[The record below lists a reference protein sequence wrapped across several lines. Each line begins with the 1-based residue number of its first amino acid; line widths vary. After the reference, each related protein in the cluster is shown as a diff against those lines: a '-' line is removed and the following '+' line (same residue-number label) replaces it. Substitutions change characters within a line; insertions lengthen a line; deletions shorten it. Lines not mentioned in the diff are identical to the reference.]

1 MNSGGELG
9 PGVSNMVSTPGS
21 YTPPPGELGKSC
33 QSSGSSVQLS
43 NGMLLRGRLHH
54 CHQQLVTGMASSSSC
69 LCNKWMLSVPREARK
84 GGAESLTLTITT
96 IETSKNMCL
105 PDAVYQQALGMEE
118 HHLFQK
124 WLLRCL
130 AIQWTL
136 FIQLQLSHETPVKCS
151 L

>member
-1 MNSGGELG
+1 M
-9 PGVSNMVSTPGS
+9 
-21 YTPPPGELGKSC
+21 
-33 QSSGSSVQLS
+33 
-43 NGMLLRGRLHH
+43 
-54 CHQQLVTGMASSSSC
+54 
-69 LCNKWMLSVPREARK
+69 
-84 GGAESLTLTITT
+84 ITT

-105 PDAVYQQALGMEE
+105 PDAVHQQALGMEE

-130 AIQWTL
+130 AKKWTL